1 MSRFFSLIEQMVGSS
16 LHRTQD
22 LNSTSNSSSSAA
34 ADAPHEENYGDV
46 SGPLRC
52 STALSLP
59 EAGSPDEIEELET
72 GDSYPVR
79 RLPNLDFTPTYEGSL
94 LGSINTSIA
103 TIHSTA
109 ADAQARY
116 SRAINSS
123 IPQYPAIN
131 RNVRM
136 TVANAL
142 WNSTEFFE
150 EEEAA
155 IQLLRYREV

>member
-1 MSRFFSLIEQMVGSS
+1 MIEQMVGSS

-22 LNSTSNSSSSAA
+22 LNSASNSSSSAA
-34 ADAPHEENYGDV
+34 DAPHEEHYGDV

-59 EAGSPDEIEELET
+59 EAESPDEIEELEA
-72 GDSYPVR
+72 GDSYPAR
-79 RLPNLDFTPTYEGSL
+79 RLPNLDFAPTYEGSL
-94 LGSINTSIA
+94 LGSINTRIA
-103 TIHSTA
+103 AIRSTA

-123 IPQYPAIN
+123 IPQHPATN
-131 RNVRM
+131 RNVRI